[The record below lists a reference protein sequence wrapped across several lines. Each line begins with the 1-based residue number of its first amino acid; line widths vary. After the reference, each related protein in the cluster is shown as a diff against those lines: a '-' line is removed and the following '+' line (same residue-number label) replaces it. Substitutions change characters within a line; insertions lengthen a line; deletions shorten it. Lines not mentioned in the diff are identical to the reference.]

1 MRRKIL
7 AAIMAV
13 IMTAACAVPAM
24 AASHQNALDEMYH
37 DWVEVPKSYLTVD
50 YATLLK
56 DAQSGDLKKL
66 AADFDVKVV
75 DITQPTP
82 AMAAENPAKTG
93 TLTQD
98 QRRENRYI
106 PELSKMNFND
116 VTNKESIGL
125 KPILMT
131 YETDGTLRVWT
142 IVLNKTEKDVNVKG
156 LDAVQILDDQK
167 KVFAGG
173 QNAKFSTPLKLP
185 NNDTP
190 WFIILVFHPGTF
202 NPNESL
208 KDLKNPTIQYT
219 FME

>member
-7 AAIMAV
+7 AAVMAV
-13 IMTAACAVPAM
+13 IMVAACAVPAM
-24 AASHQNALDEMYH
+24 AASHQNKLDELYH
-37 DWVEVPKSYLTVD
+37 DWVEVPQNYLTVD
-50 YATLLK
+50 YATLMK
-56 DAQSGDLKKL
+56 DAQSGDLRKL
-66 AADFDVKVV
+66 AQDFDVKVV

-82 AMAAENPAKTG
+82 AMAAMNPAKPG

-106 PELSKMNFND
+106 PDLAKMNFND
-116 VTNKESIGL
+116 ITNKESIGL
-125 KPILMT
+125 KPILMS

-142 IVLNKTEKDVNVKG
+142 IVLNKTEQDVTVKG
-156 LDAVQILDDQK
+156 LDAVQLLDDQK
-167 KVFAGG
+167 QIFAGG
-173 QNAKFSTPLKLP
+173 ENAKFSTPLRLP

-190 WFIILVFHPGTF
+190 WAIILVFHPGTF
-202 NPNESL
+202 NPEESL